1 MSKSMGL
8 RRWSV
13 DSLIVAYLRLT
24 GVSTNRPR
32 ESSGFFRSISEAIG
46 DKGQLQKWTGGERPK
61 LPLKLKVK
69 VASYTGYP
77 LVSLLDRTEKALVRE
92 IRRLTQ

>member
-1 MSKSMGL
+1 
-8 RRWSV
+8 
-13 DSLIVAYLRLT
+13 
-24 GVSTNRPR
+24 
-32 ESSGFFRSISEAIG
+32 
-46 DKGQLQKWTGGERPK
+46 
-61 LPLKLKVK
+61 LKLKVK

>member
-1 MSKSMGL
+1 MQPANERFQKWCYE
-8 RRWSV
+8 RSV
-13 DSLIVAYLRLT
+13 SI
-24 GVSTNRPR
+24 
-32 ESSGFFRSISEAIG
+32 RSISEAIG

-92 IRRLTQ
+92 IQRLTQ